1 MSYSRIYLD
10 SNILIAAFG
19 GEAAPEVAGPI
30 LDMVGVVGLLPSPPF
45 VTSELTLAESLVH
58 AIRNGDERQELS
70 FDNLLNTTGWLLVS
84 PVSRG
89 ILWAAASLRARYKH
103 LKLPDAI
110 HVATALA
117 EGCSH
122 VLTADEGIKGSYQ
135 VAAARDGMH
144 LIGTNVTSVLRPDRS
159 TLSAVSAWLAS

>member
-19 GEAAPEVAGPI
+19 GEAAPEVAAPL
-30 LDMVGVVGLLPSPPF
+30 LDVIGSVGSLPNPPF
-45 VTSELTLAESLVH
+45 VTSELTLAESLVRS
-58 AIRNGDERQELS
+58 IRNDDERQEQA
-70 FDNLLNTTGWLLVS
+70 FDNLLTTSGWLLVA

-89 ILWAAASLRARYKH
+89 VLWAAASLRARYKH

-122 VLTADEGIKGSYQ
+122 FLTADEGIRENYQ
-135 VAAARDGMH
+135 VAAVRNHQSRPGKN
-144 LIGTNVTSVLRPDRS
+144 TTSVLRPDRT
-159 TLSAVSAWLAS
+159 TLSTISTWLAS